1 MKWLLRP
8 STLVLVLVA
17 LAFAAAVLALWPRLP
32 VNRALPLGLE
42 QGDQEVVWLYPAT
55 NAAPWER
62 FVSAIALA
70 KNGSSR
76 EGGDIEFD
84 VDDHNAFPDQT
95 TAIAEV
101 AVRPR
106 GSKGKIWFRW
116 YKITS
121 DLKTPDWVESLLTRR
136 PPPLAIIG
144 GSTSDLAIDLARSLR
159 QQSERQDLGDHAPLL
174 LLTQAT
180 ADAAETEQ
188 GRSEMALNALYPG
201 HTFRFCFTNKQ
212 MAEAV
217 T

>member
-1 MKWLLRP
+1 MAWLFRP
-8 STLVLVLVA
+8 SNLVLVLVA
-17 LAFAAAVLALWPRLP
+17 LALTAAALAFWPREP
-32 VNRALPLGLE
+32 VNRATPLSLAP
-42 QGDQEVVWLYPAT
+42 GDQEVVWLYPAT

-106 GSKGKIWFRW
+106 RSQGKIWFRW

-159 QQSERQDLGDHAPLL
+159 QHSERQDLAEHAPLL

-180 ADAAETEQ
+180 ADAAETEKAFL
-188 GRSEMALNALYPG
+188 EM
-201 HTFRFCFTNKQ
+201 C
-212 MAEAV
+212 EAV
-217 T
+217 KRQFLPAKVVTEQ